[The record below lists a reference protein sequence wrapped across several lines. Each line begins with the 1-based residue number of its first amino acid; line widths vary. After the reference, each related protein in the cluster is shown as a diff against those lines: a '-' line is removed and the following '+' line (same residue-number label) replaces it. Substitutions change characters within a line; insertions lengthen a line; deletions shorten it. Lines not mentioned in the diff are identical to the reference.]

1 MRLIDADEV
10 LKKMDLLTE
19 KRDTMIDFYSGL
31 DTGRDLI
38 ENAILKDDENPSE
51 FNQAIAVLE
60 DMLDDYGPYLEDY
73 PEIVQAVRLAQKVLK
88 ERGGNHEDNRIQV
101 QG

>member
-38 ENAILKDDENPSE
+38 ENAIE
-51 FNQAIAVLE
+51 
-60 DMLDDYGPYLEDY
+60 
-73 PEIVQAVRLAQKVLK
+73 
-88 ERGGNHEDNRIQV
+88 ERANMKITEYRFKIGRAHV
-101 QG
+101 